1 MNLLLSLITSG
12 ISLGLSA
19 GMLPG
24 PLQTILI
31 QNTLAHGW
39 RYSIIGI
46 FSPLVADIPVI
57 LLVMVVLSQFPPE
70 MARLLQIGGGF
81 FLLYM
86 AWGGWKS
93 WRAGESVSSSP
104 ADNPIERQSRR
115 KYFARVVTIN
125 LLSPGPYIFWGT
137 VNGPL
142 LRQGLDDSVLSGLAF
157 MLAFYGT
164 FLGILAGWVL
174 VFERLRRV
182 NPKVTRALVLVT
194 VIVLALLGVS
204 LIAQGAGLIT

>member
-1 MNLLLSLITSG
+1 MEQLFSLIASG
-12 ISLGLSA
+12 ASLGLSA

-24 PLQTILI
+24 PLQTVLI

-39 RYSIIGI
+39 RYSIVGI

-70 MARLLQIGGGF
+70 LARILQIGGGI

-93 WRAGESVSSSP
+93 WRAGDSIGGDP
-104 ADNPIERQSRR
+104 ANNPIERQSRR
-115 KYFARVVTIN
+115 RYFMRVVTIN

-142 LRQGLDDSVLSGLAF
+142 LRQGLEESLLTGLAF
-157 MLAFYGT
+157 LVAFYGV
-164 FLGILAGWVL
+164 FLGVLAGWVF
-174 VFERLRRV
+174 VFDRLRRV

-194 VIVLALLGVS
+194 VIVLALLGVR
-204 LIAQGAGLIT
+204 LIAEGAGLIT

>member
-1 MNLLLSLITSG
+1 MNLLISLITSG

-39 RYSIIGI
+39 RYSMIGI

-70 MARLLQIGGGF
+70 MARLLQIGGGI

-93 WRAGESVSSSP
+93 WRGGESIGGDP
-104 ADNPIERQSRR
+104 ANNPIERQSRR

-142 LRQGLDDSVLSGLAF
+142 LRQGLEDSVLSGLAF
-157 MLAFYGT
+157 MLAFYGA

-174 VFERLRRV
+174 IFDRLRRV